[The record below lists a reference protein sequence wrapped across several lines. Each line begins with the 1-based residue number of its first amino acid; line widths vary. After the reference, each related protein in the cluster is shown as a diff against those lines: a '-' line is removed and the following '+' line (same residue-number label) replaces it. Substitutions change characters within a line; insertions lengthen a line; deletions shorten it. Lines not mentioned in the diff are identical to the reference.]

1 MVEQQIF
8 APVRQVMVSPENTRQ
23 WYNDDGSENYNNNG
37 TFFGNHFSC
46 ILSFGGN
53 IATTYIKAKSE
64 ENIAKSNT
72 PPPQT
77 KPNDNSPTENKTGKV
92 VLVVLGSVAAFSLIM
107 LGLFA
112 ITKKKPVPM
121 PSTELAVA

>member
-8 APVRQVMVSPENTRQ
+8 APMRQVMVSPENTRQ
-23 WYNDDGSENYNNNG
+23 WYNADGDENFNNNG
-37 TFFGNHFSC
+37 TFFGNHFNC

-64 ENIAKSNT
+64 ENIAKT
-72 PPPQT
+72 TAPPPQT
-77 KPNDNSPTENKTGKV
+77 KPNNNSPTENKTGKV

-112 ITKKKPVPM
+112 ITKKKPVAV